1 MVARVAPGPRSGRS
15 RLPSDPVSIAAAQS
29 HCQAADQGGRR
40 PWHPASRESGGADRA
55 AGGRRSDRHGWCVL
69 IEVARWC
76 GGLGNLAD
84 QIDMGWFNRTTVEGG
99 LMADQLTEQD
109 RADFARF
116 NEAVVRAAKA
126 VKAVIEGGQALREIR
141 QRQLYR
147 HVAGSWEQYLALH
160 GLNRRRADQLVAA
173 AAVLEAVETAA
184 HETGTVVPSLSERAI
199 RPLVGLAPE
208 EVTEAVV
215 EAASSPDGITP
226 ASIRKAAGRR
236 RKSKAA
242 KAPRPRRFRVP
253 GGIVV
258 VQLNRK
264 AAAAG
269 IDIEAALAAAL
280 EAVRRDGGQAEAA

>member
-29 HCQAADQGGRR
+29 HRQAADQGGRR

-69 IEVARWC
+69 LEVARWC
-76 GGLGNLAD
+76 GGIGNLAD
-84 QIDMGWFNRTTVEGG
+84 QIDMGWFNRTAAEDAD
-99 LMADQLTEQD
+99 MAVQLTAED
-109 RADFARF
+109 RATLVRLERQVESGIAYV
-116 NEAVVRAAKA
+116 EAMIGAGKA
-126 VKAVIEGGQALREIR
+126 LAQIR
-141 QRQLYR
+141 DRQLYR
-147 HVAGSWEQYLALH
+147 DTAATWETYVSE
-160 GLNRRRADQLVAA
+160 RFRITKRRADQLVAFA
-173 AAVLEAVETAA
+173 GVHDALEEMGTAV
-184 HETGTVVPSLSERAI
+184 PKISERAV
-199 RPLVGLAPE
+199 RPLVGLDQE
-208 EVTEAVV
+208 QLKAVV
-215 EAASSPDGITP
+215 AEAAEEGEITP